1 MDKNEAKSKVRNIKR
16 YPNRKLYDIELSS
29 YITLDKVEELV
40 KQGYDVKVINNSDQK
55 DITADTLIQ
64 LIFEKQKKSKNTP
77 SVDTLKKIIMQ
88 GDGGFVKAVSG
99 EVSDRQAAVSAEAS
113 ARSAAEGVL
122 TSAVSGELRVK
133 QDIFNMD
140 EF

>member
-99 EVSDRQAAVSAEAS
+99 E
-113 ARSAAEGVL
+113 
-122 TSAVSGELRVK
+122 LRVK